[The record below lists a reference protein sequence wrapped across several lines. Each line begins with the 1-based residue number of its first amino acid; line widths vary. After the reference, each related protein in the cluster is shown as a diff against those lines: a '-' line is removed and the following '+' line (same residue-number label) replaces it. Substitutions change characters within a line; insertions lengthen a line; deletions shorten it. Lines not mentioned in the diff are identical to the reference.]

1 MATADLMIDERCG
14 GRAGARHW
22 RWPTPRE
29 WLVFA
34 AQVLLV
40 GMVETGNDIVA
51 GNLVPPDA
59 SEAVHHARSVAA
71 FEAGHGFFVE
81 PAIQQFFLHSPHI
94 LGIMLSWHLV
104 TAATDQ
110 VYAFGHIF
118 VTLGVAAW
126 VFVAHRRNFA
136 RLRNVMLLTTVLALV
151 GYEIFPTAPP
161 RLTTGLL
168 FDGHLFH
175 FRDTMQHIIGDGR
188 LNGVPIAYNAF
199 SAMPSLHVAWA
210 LISAG
215 TLVLLARSR
224 LLKVVAA
231 IYPAVMVF
239 TVVVTANHYLMDA
252 IGASIAVVLS
262 VVLVIGLERV
272 RRAMGR
278 QAVTLGEPLTHPTQS
293 NSSPA
298 PALPHPLA
306 PETSSVRSA

>member
-1 MATADLMIDERCG
+1 MATAELAIDERLV
-14 GRAGARHW
+14 RRRW

-29 WLVFA
+29 WLMFA

-51 GNLVPPDA
+51 GNLVPPNA
-59 SEAVHHARSVAA
+59 GEAVHHARSVAA
-71 FEAGHGFFVE
+71 FEASHGFFVE
-81 PAIQQFFLHSPHI
+81 PAIQQFFAHSPHI
-94 LGIMLSWHLV
+94 LGILLSWHLV

-126 VFVAHRRNFA
+126 VFVAHRRSFG
-136 RLRNVMLLTTVLALV
+136 RLRNVMLLTTLLALV

-168 FDGHLFH
+168 FDGHLVH
-175 FRDTMQHIIGDGR
+175 FRDTMQHIIGDGK

-215 TLVLLARSR
+215 TLILLARSR
-224 LLKVVAA
+224 ALKVVAA
-231 IYPAVMVF
+231 LYPAVMVF

-252 IGASIAVVLS
+252 IGASIAVLLS
-262 VVLVIGLERV
+262 VVLVLAWERARRVMDSERV
-272 RRAMGR
+272 
-278 QAVTLGEPLTHPTQS
+278 LT
-293 NSSPA
+293 A
-298 PALPHPLA
+298 EGAA
-306 PETSSVRSA
+306 